1 MIHGL
6 GILDRTPPPN
16 QRSQPR
22 SFALNAKTAAGGSKE
37 NRPAGVVRYPVPR
50 PKADGFMAP
59 EILAMAPNRDNVSL
73 LISRVGAL
81 SGHRLVNPENPSE
94 VIAWEHRSGLQIVG
108 RYGELLFI
116 SHVNLPH
123 IILIAN
129 GLQPDIRLLRNG
141 NAYSRGQMTDREK
154 NVAMGLL
161 KFAATAAQDR
171 DERNWRRAA
180 M

>member
-59 EILAMAPNRDNVSL
+59 EILAMAPN
-73 LISRVGAL
+73 
-81 SGHRLVNPENPSE
+81 RLVNPENPSE